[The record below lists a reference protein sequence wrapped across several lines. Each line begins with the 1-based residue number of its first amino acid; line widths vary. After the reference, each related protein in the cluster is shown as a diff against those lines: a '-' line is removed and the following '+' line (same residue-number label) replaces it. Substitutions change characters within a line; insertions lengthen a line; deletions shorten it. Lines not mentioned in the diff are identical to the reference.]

1 MANAKCLPTINGL
14 PSASLRETVI
24 AVASFGGFIASSAD
38 ARRRSRSAS
47 ASEAYD
53 EYDDPVYDEY
63 DDPVYDEYDDS
74 SE

>member
-1 MANAKCLPTINGL
+1 MANARCLPTINGL
-14 PSASLRETVI
+14 PSASVRERVI
-24 AVASFGGFIASSAD
+24 AAASSGDFIASSVA
-38 ARRRSRSAS
+38 ARRSRSAS

-63 DDPVYDEYDDS
+63 DDPVYDEYPDS